1 MMNKSII
8 TKLLFGVFAFA
19 FLSLSVQAAPW
30 NQLTGEQLEQQLT
43 EKFAQGKYSNK
54 GAD

>member
-1 MMNKSII
+1 MKR
-8 TKLLFGVFAFA
+8 LLFLIVMAVSISPLVYA
-19 FLSLSVQAAPW
+19 DAIRW